1 MRIRILGTLLVW
13 LGAVVSIA
21 AIAWFAIDAAGRQVI
36 DDPVAARLTAV
47 AATATTSAAPVIGSK
62 PTNAARP
69 SAPSNSG
76 ANSSQIRPSA
86 APTSVSKELTIT
98 QENSLVSAES
108 TYSTVAGRV
117 RVRCDGAR
125 ITLDGGYAQPA
136 TGWTVRVRDS
146 GPDQVRVRFDRSRE
160 QTLFVLARCEDGRPA
175 FDQRQFGDN
184 HGWDRDDNRSAGSPV
199 RSALKE

>member
-1 MRIRILGTLLVW
+1 VRIRILGTLLVW

-36 DDPVAARLTAV
+36 DDPVATRLTGV
-47 AATATTSAAPVIGSK
+47 AATATTSAAPTTSSK
-62 PTNAARP
+62 PTNTARP
-69 SAPSNSG
+69 SASSNSG
-76 ANSSQIRPSA
+76 ANLSQIRPSA

-136 TGWTVRVRDS
+136 TGWTVRVRDG
-146 GPDQVRVRFDRSRE
+146 GPDQVRVRFDRGRE

-175 FDQRQFGDN
+175 FDQRRFGDD
-184 HGWDRDDNRSAGSPV
+184 HDRDRDDNRSAGSPV